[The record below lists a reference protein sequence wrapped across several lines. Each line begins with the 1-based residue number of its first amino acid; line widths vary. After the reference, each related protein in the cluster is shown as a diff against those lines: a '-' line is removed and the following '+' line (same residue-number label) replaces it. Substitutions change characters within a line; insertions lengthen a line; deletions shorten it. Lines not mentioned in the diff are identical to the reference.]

1 MLGCAAQLLERV
13 RTKIMKKT
21 IRDINWPGKTAVMRC
36 DFNVPLKDGAITDD
50 TRIKASLPSI
60 QYLIDNG
67 ARIVLMSHL
76 GRPKGKANPEFSLAP
91 VAVRLSEYL
100 GKEVKF
106 VPSDVVVD
114 SNVKKAA
121 SELADGEVMLIENVR
136 FRAEEEKNDP
146 KFAAELSELG
156 DVFVQDA
163 FGTSHR
169 AHASTTGI
177 AAYIPAVS
185 GFLIEKE
192 LKFLGSAV
200 DDPVRPFAAI
210 MGGAKV
216 KDKIPVITNLLDK
229 VDMLIIGGGM
239 AYTFFKAQG
248 YSIGKSLLDE
258 EGLSLAADIL
268 KLAEEKGVKFM
279 LPVDVVAA
287 DEFSNDSPHDVYD
300 VDKIP
305 EDKMGMDIGPKTI
318 ALYTEALAQ
327 AKTIVWNGPMGVFEM
342 ENFAVGTKAIAE
354 CLASLDA
361 TTVIGGGDSAAAVTQ
376 FGLEDKMTHIS
387 TGGGASL
394 EFLEGLE
401 LPGIA
406 VIEDI
411 LRNPHITYRYFS
423 AEVH

>member
-1 MLGCAAQLLERV
+1 
-13 RTKIMKKT
+13 MKKT
-21 IRDINWPGKTAVMRC
+21 IRDINWEGKNAVVRC
-36 DFNVPLKDGAITDD
+36 DFNVPLKDGEITDD
-50 TRIKASLPSI
+50 TRIRAALPTI
-60 QYLIDNG
+60 NYLIDNG
-67 ARIVLMSHL
+67 AAIVLMSHL
-76 GRPKGKANPEFSLAP
+76 GRPKGKANPEFTLAP
-91 VAVRLSEYL
+91 VAARLSELL
-100 GKEVKF
+100 GKEIQF
-106 VPSDVVVD
+106 VPSDAVVD
-114 SNVKKAA
+114 ENVIKAS
-121 SELADGEVMLIENVR
+121 SELGAGDVMLIENVR
-136 FRAEEEKNDP
+136 YRAEEEKNDP
-146 KFAAELSELG
+146 EFARALSGLG
-156 DVFVQDA
+156 DIFVQEA

-177 AAYIPAVS
+177 ADYIPAVS

-200 DDPVRPFAAI
+200 DDPERPFAAI

-229 VDMLIIGGGM
+229 VDILIVGGGM

-258 EGLSLAADIL
+258 EGLDLARDIL
-268 KLAEEKGVKFM
+268 KLAEDKGVKFM

-300 VDKIP
+300 VDSIP
-305 EDKMGMDIGPKTI
+305 DERMGMDIGPKTI
-318 ALYTEALAQ
+318 ALYTETLAG

-342 ENFAVGTKAIAE
+342 ETFAVGTRAIAE
-354 CLASLDA
+354 CLAELDA

-376 FGLEDKMTHIS
+376 FGLADKMTHIS

-394 EFLEGLE
+394 EFLEGRE

-406 VIEDI
+406 VIEDK
-411 LRNPHITYRYFS
+411 
-423 AEVH
+423 